1 MYTHV
6 SIEYANPSNLDDS
19 IVLNFRLRDNTV
31 APKWVKKL
39 QEAQSLN
46 IQIDEPGR
54 FYGFGSIEY
63 QTEFALTK
71 MQKIID
77 TINAYYPLIERELTD
92 IHDQDTL
99 NYLHHIFEVYH
110 GLLNKPSE
118 FFQKAPGQVQ
128 QALCD
133 LNNAVHRCES
143 ITHGAQPRHIV
154 TYYKSVRG
162 FDTLDEEDYAS
173 FEDIHDFGVLCLNYI
188 EIGKDIQCLTLD
200 NDQYISD
207 EAFKPFR
214 HYSADFIVKFFGVPV
229 FNASKNRLQVAKYYY
244 QNQDFFMSRGLHRTH
259 RLLKLGLPVLADI
272 DNPPSNVLELL
283 ETRQYVKS
291 VTLT

>member
-1 MYTHV
+1 MHTHV
-6 SIEYANPSNLDDS
+6 SIEYANPSDLNDS

-39 QEAQSLN
+39 QEAQAQN

-63 QTEFALTK
+63 QTEFALNK
-71 MQKIID
+71 MQKIVD
-77 TINAYYPLIERELTD
+77 TINAYHPLIERHLTD

-110 GLLNKPSE
+110 GLLNNPSD
-118 FFQKAPGQVQ
+118 FFIKSPGQVQ

-143 ITHGAQPRHIV
+143 ITHGAMPRHIV
-154 TYYKSVRG
+154 TYYRSVRG
-162 FDTLDEEDYAS
+162 FDILEESDYES
-173 FEDIHDFGVLCLNYI
+173 FEDIHAFGVLCLNYI
-188 EIGKDIQCLTLD
+188 EIGKDIHCLALD

-207 EAFKPFR
+207 EAFKPFK
-214 HYSADFIVKFFGVPV
+214 HYSADFLVKFFETSP
-229 FNASKNRLQVAKYYY
+229 AWAAHSRLQVAKYYY
-244 QNQDFFMSRGLHRTH
+244 QNQDFFMDRRLHRTH
-259 RLLKLGLPVLADI
+259 RLLKLGFPVLADL
-272 DNPPSNVLELL
+272 DNPPDNVLELL
-283 ETRQYVKS
+283 EARQYVKS